1 MDTVVQRR
9 DGRRRL
15 RDDDNDDDVSCV
27 SCAGVHEPRRDDALR
42 RAGRLRRRL
51 GAPALRRRR
60 SAARPGPVVQ
70 GRQDALSLRTRITA
84 GGVVVVVVVAAAVL
98 LRLSAPSRRSAVAF
112 HQVLTTGVLAPR
124 RRSSEIPPR
133 RTVGWVKSKML
144 CIGATYV

>member
-1 MDTVVQRR
+1 MVVQRR

-15 RDDDNDDDVSCV
+15 RDDDNDDDDVSCV

-84 GGVVVVVVVAAAVL
+84 GGVVVVVVVVVAAAVL
-98 LRLSAPSRRSAVAF
+98 LRLPAPSRRSAVAF

-124 RRSSEIPPR
+124 RRSSEIPPPSNCR
-133 RTVGWVKSKML
+133 LGQK
-144 CIGATYV
+144 